1 MTARQM
7 LDQVLM
13 ELPED
18 LLGEVLDFARF
29 LSAQEERAAWME
41 FGRTHLAKAY
51 GEEEPNY
58 TEADIKPELSR

>member
-1 MTARQM
+1 MTAKQM

-13 ELPED
+13 ELPEN

-29 LSAQEERAAWME
+29 LSAQEERETSME
-41 FGRTHLAKAY
+41 FGRAHLAKAY
-51 GEEEPNY
+51 GKEEPNY